1 MAKINSDTV
10 IHVFARIF
18 FFFFSPLLMP
28 SLGIFMAFWATVL
41 CYIPTGTRLM
51 VLLVIFG
58 ITCIMPMVVIAVLHN
73 LKLIE
78 DKRLVNRKE
87 RWMPY
92 LATVLCYAGSAVYL
106 YHIHTPQWAVVF
118 LIGGTVAC
126 VVSLI
131 VTFWWKISAH
141 MAGIGGLLAFAVS
154 IHLDGVGVID
164 MKLVICILILLAG
177 CLGTSRIF
185 MRRHTFMQVLMGF
198 INGFLFVYLAG
209 RLFA

>member
-18 FFFFSPLLMP
+18 STILSPLLMP

-118 LIGGTVAC
+118 LIGGRSARLCRFAHSHFLVEDKCAHGRYRRIAGFC
-126 VVSLI
+126 REHSL
-131 VTFWWKISAH
+131 
-141 MAGIGGLLAFAVS
+141 
-154 IHLDGVGVID
+154 
-164 MKLVICILILLAG
+164 
-177 CLGTSRIF
+177 
-185 MRRHTFMQVLMGF
+185 
-198 INGFLFVYLAG
+198 G
-209 RLFA
+209 RSGRY